1 MKAAELIKRGALYY
15 PHHTAVMFEGKTLTF
30 EEVYRN
36 SNRLANA
43 LLNIG
48 LRKGDRVAFLLANSE
63 KSVEI
68 DFAILLAGLVRVPL
82 NTRLSEQEHH
92 HMIEETDS
100 KALLFTSEF
109 SGRVKDLQKTLGS
122 VQHFC
127 QMNGTPAEEWI
138 VDMPA
143 YAMGMPAEDPDVL
156 IEEKDL
162 ATIQYTSGTTGTL
175 KAAVH
180 TQETWAAICNN
191 ILVSLDIREG
201 DIMMHAAPLTHASG
215 TLVLPHWIKGA
226 ANAILPGF
234 VPDQYLKAIEET
246 KPTTLNLV
254 PTMIVMLLSHP
265 DAEKYSLESVR
276 NIIYGAS
283 PMPREA
289 LKRGLELW
297 GPKFVQ
303 YFGQTES
310 PLILSILEKED
321 HLADDDEAAKRLL
334 SCGRTVPTAS
344 LKICDEE
351 GNEVQPGEIGEIV
364 VKSQQSMIGYWNAP
378 ELTADTIKDGW
389 IFTRD
394 MGYLDETGYVYL
406 VDRKSDMI
414 ITGGFNVYPREIEET
429 IYEHPAVMEAAVVGT
444 PDPKWVETVKAFVVL
459 RPGQSATEE
468 EIIAFCKDKLAS
480 YKKPTTVEFIDTLPK
495 TAVGKV
501 LRRAL
506 REKDQEFA
514 EDVKR

>member
-1 MKAAELIKRGALYY
+1 MRAAELIKRGAMYY
-15 PHHTAVMFEGKTLTF
+15 PENVAVMFQGKTLTF
-30 EEVYRN
+30 KEVYSN

-43 LLNIG
+43 LLELG
-48 LRKGDRVAFLLANSE
+48 LKKGDRIAFLLANSE
-63 KSVEI
+63 QSVEI
-68 DFAILLAGLVRVPL
+68 DFAILLAGFVRVPL
-82 NTRLSEQEHH
+82 NTRLSEPEHR
-92 HMIEETDS
+92 HMIEETEA
-100 KALLFTSEF
+100 KALLFTEEF
-109 SGRVKDLQKTLGS
+109 QERTTELQKSLKS

-127 QMNGTPAEEWI
+127 QMNGTPESDSVI
-138 VDMPA
+138 DMQKYTVDMS
-143 YAMGMPAEDPDVL
+143 EKDPNVPVD
-156 IEEKDL
+156 EKDL
-162 ATIQYTSGTTGTL
+162 ATIQYTSGTTGIL

-191 ILVSLDIREG
+191 ILNSLEIREG
-201 DIMMHAAPLTHASG
+201 DVMMHAAPLTHASG

-234 VPDQYLKAIEET
+234 VPDQYLSAIEEV
-246 KPTTLNLV
+246 KPTMLNLV

-265 DAEKYSLESVR
+265 DAEKHSFKSVR
-276 NIIYGAS
+276 NVLYGAS

-289 LKRGLELW
+289 LRRGLELW

-310 PLILSILEKED
+310 PLILSLLEKED
-321 HLADDDEAAKRLL
+321 HLVGDEESEKRLL

-344 LKICDEE
+344 LKICNEDGEE
-351 GNEVQPGEIGEIV
+351 VKLGEIGEIV

-378 ELTADTIKDGW
+378 DLTAETIKDGW
-389 IFTRD
+389 VYTRD
-394 MGYLDETGYVYL
+394 MGYIDDLGFVYL

-444 PDPKWVETVKAFVVL
+444 PDPKWVETIKAFVVL
-459 RPGQSATEE
+459 RPGQNATEE
-468 EIIAFCKDKLAS
+468 DIIEFCKDRLAS
-480 YKKPTTVEFIDTLPK
+480 YKKPTSVEFIDALPK

-506 REKDQEFA
+506 RE
-514 EDVKR
+514 